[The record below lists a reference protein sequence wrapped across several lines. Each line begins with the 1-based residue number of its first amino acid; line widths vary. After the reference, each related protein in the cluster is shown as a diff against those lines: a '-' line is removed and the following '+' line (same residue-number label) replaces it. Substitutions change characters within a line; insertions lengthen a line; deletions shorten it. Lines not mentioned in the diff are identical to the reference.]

1 MTTTQIKIKKIASV
15 DEAQCVGC
23 GSCIKACP
31 RGAVS
36 VPQGI
41 AAKVD
46 EAQCVGCGLC
56 AKACPAS
63 VISVKEVEKRPS
75 PGRGKA
81 AQTAPKSGKK
91 RRPWYDYLWIASLT
105 YLILGFVNILF
116 AWLGLICFFVPL
128 GISIVKGNKAYCNK
142 YCGRGQLFDLLGTR
156 LGLSRKRDMP
166 RFLKSTAFRYGF
178 LIFFLAMFGNML
190 FSTYLV
196 FAGAG
201 SLRQAVTLLWT
212 FKLPWQ
218 FAYHGTLFAPWVA
231 QFSFGFYSVML
242 TSTVLGLV
250 TMILFK
256 PRSWCAYC
264 PMGTM
269 TQGICRLKHRGE
281 SEKTATE
288 APAGLSCPEE

>member
-1 MTTTQIKIKKIASV
+1 MATKQIKRFASV
-15 DEAQCVGC
+15 DETQCVGC
-23 GSCIKACP
+23 GNCIKACP

-41 AAKVD
+41 VAKVD
-46 EAQCVGCGLC
+46 SEQCVGCGLC

-63 VISVKEVEKRPS
+63 VITIKEAE
-75 PGRGKA
+75 RGAEPA
-81 AQTAPKSGKK
+81 ANKMPRNTPVNGKK
-91 RRPWYDYLWIASLT
+91 RHKWYDYLWIASLT

-128 GISIVKGNKAYCNK
+128 AISIVKGNKAYCNK
-142 YCGRGQLFDLLGTR
+142 YCGRGQLFDLLGNR
-156 LGLSRKRDMP
+156 FGLSRKRDIP

-178 LIFFLAMFGNML
+178 LIFFLVMFGNML
-190 FSTYLV
+190 FATYLV
-196 FAGAG
+196 FAGSG

-250 TMILFK
+250 TMLLFK

-281 SEKTATE
+281 GGQTVTE
-288 APAGLSCPEE
+288 DSADLSCPRE